1 MLPRPPESARSASL
15 LAGDRGIWVFAAL
28 VAIGAGSASSLAALG
43 TQFVHGLS
51 APKPKSVVVQTFAQ
65 PAPKTSGAADT
76 NH

>member
-1 MLPRPPESARSASL
+1 
-15 LAGDRGIWVFAAL
+15 VFAAL